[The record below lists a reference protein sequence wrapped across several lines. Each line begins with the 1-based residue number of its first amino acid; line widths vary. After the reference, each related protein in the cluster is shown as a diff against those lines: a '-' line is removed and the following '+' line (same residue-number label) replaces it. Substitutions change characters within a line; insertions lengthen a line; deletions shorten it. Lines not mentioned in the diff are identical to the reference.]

1 MPESKINF
9 INDLLPKMKDIAA
22 DAIKATF
29 IKLNPNRREFDNY
42 SINSAKL
49 SKETKDILEKFRFR
63 LFI

>member
-29 IKLNPNRREFDNY
+29 IKLNPNRREFVFEVFY
-42 SINSAKL
+42 Y
-49 SKETKDILEKFRFR
+49 F
-63 LFI
+63 